1 MEGVVKEE
9 LAGFSGVY
17 LVDGRAVQR
26 RDDEKEMRLV
36 QIGEEIDALL
46 VRVAEADG
54 VLLRYINERIVGLE
68 AEKYRVQEEM
78 EAEDVAAA
86 EREGRY
92 MDLAGMWDRVSFEDR
107 RAVAEVLLK
116 GICIADGKIE
126 IIWRI

>member
-1 MEGVVKEE
+1 M
-9 LAGFSGVY
+9 
-17 LVDGRAVQR
+17 QR

>member
-17 LVDGRAVQR
+17 PVDGRAVQR

-36 QIGEEIDALL
+36 QLGEEIDALL
-46 VRVAEADG
+46 VRVAEADE